1 MEYYR
6 TKDILHV
13 MRLLD
18 HKNINNTLVYT
29 QLVNSENDDYNS
41 AIAKSIEEAQ
51 KLVETGFEYVCNFND
66 SSDSS
71 ENANDRY
78 KLFSKTLRGLFVAGV
93 VGFEPTT
100 TNLGGWCSVR
110 TELHAHP
117 LKFRQEYC
125 VILAEKS

>member
-6 TKDILHV
+6 IKDILHV

-93 VGFEPTT
+93 VGFEPDPKWRCLPR
-100 TNLGGWCSVR
+100 NPSLFSRIKFSSEEPLER
-110 TELHAHP
+110 TR
-117 LKFRQEYC
+117 F
-125 VILAEKS
+125 